1 MELGQRIKAARL
13 EAGLSQRQ
21 LCGQVCTRNMLSLIE
36 SGRAKPSMET
46 LRYFA
51 GQLGR
56 PLSWFLGEEV
66 TASPNQAVMEKAE
79 KALKDG
85 DFSVGLETLG
95 EYRGP
100 DPVFDSS
107 RYFLEIAFLLELADR
122 AVQQRKFPYAR
133 GLLERVAQIGAN
145 TLYPWD
151 RQRWL
156 LLRFAAGEQATVIAP
171 QLTGVPQRLLLLAT
185 AALEKGEPKQAEAC
199 LLAMAERSAEAC
211 LLLGRALLA
220 QEQYAAAAAA
230 LQEAEPELP
239 AQCIPLL
246 EICYRELGNFE
257 LAYQYACKARTLQAG
272 N

>member
-1 MELGQRIKAARL
+1 MELGQRIKKARL

-51 GQLGR
+51 QRLGR
-56 PLSWFLGEEV
+56 PLSWFLGEET
-66 TASPNQAVMEKAE
+66 TASPNQQIMEKAE
-79 KALKDG
+79 AAWKDG
-85 DFSVGLETLG
+85 AFSACLECL
-95 EYRGP
+95 EAYRSP
-100 DPVFDSS
+100 DLIFDNS
-107 RYFLEIAFLLELADR
+107 RYFIEILCLLELADS
-122 AVQQRKFPYAR
+122 AVQQGKLPYAR
-133 GLLERVAQIGAN
+133 GLLERVAQAGAN

-246 EICYRELGNFE
+246 ETCYRELGNFE
-257 LAYQYACKARTLQAG
+257 LAYQYACKARNLQAG
-272 N
+272 D

>member
-1 MELGQRIKAARL
+1 MELGQRIKEARL

-56 PLSWFLGEEV
+56 PLSWFLGEENQ
-66 TASPNQAVMEKAE
+66 ASPNQAVMEKAE

-85 DFSVGLETLG
+85 DFSGGIEILA
-95 EYRGP
+95 EYRSP
-100 DPVFDSS
+100 DLLFDSN

-122 AVQQRKFPYAR
+122 AVQQGKLPYAR
-133 GLLERVAQIGAN
+133 GLLERVAQAGAN
-145 TLYPWD
+145 TSYPWD

-156 LLRFAAGEQATVIAP
+156 LLRFAAGEAAAELTP
-171 QLTGVPQRLLLLAT
+171 LMTGVEERLQLLAA
-185 AALEKGEPKQAEAC
+185 AALERGDPESAARYLAAVDIRLPDWYLSMGKV
-199 LLAMAERSAEAC
+199 LLRKKE
-211 LLLGRALLA
+211 
-220 QEQYAAAAAA
+220 YAAAAQA
-230 LQEAEPELP
+230 LQEAEAQFP
-239 AQCIPLL
+239 AQCVPLL

-257 LAYQYACKARTLQAG
+257 LAYKYACKARTLQAG